1 MTHMA
6 AAFENK
12 KKVHR
17 RFCQSF
23 SQQQRI
29 PSRGAVI
36 HSAVTVH
43 TFCLLLNTRPST
55 IEILF
60 LIRFLP
66 STSYFEALL
75 CSFASLKHSFP
86 SHYSHLLAS
95 QQVEGHSSCWHSAPY
110 CCFMIKQHFDCGSNG
125 TVLQGHACLVT
136 SVTLMQFCSFPY
148 LFASFALHGGTQ
160 MEMRAFSNT

>member
-66 STSYFEALL
+66 LTSYFEALL